1 MMTKGKICP
10 VFTTLFAILLACGS
24 AHGLTLELYND
35 FGGAYAVGG
44 QSTYG
49 WDFDLS
55 AYSFLSASYVT
66 INSATLE
73 VWAQSV
79 DTNANIPTNV
89 TWGTSRQYYSG
100 SLADLLIGEAD
111 SGSTALVSPLTTLYL
126 LPGAS
131 VYSYLEDGDFQAR
144 VQVNETNNWHVVSSN
159 TIGHSEWYIAY
170 YEWVQTGP
178 YPWQGY
184 SRPVY
189 QQRWVYDYT
198 QYFYNPN
205 YDGMLTLLNSRL
217 LIDYTIDTNHPD
229 YQTVVP
235 EPASLIILGLGLSG
249 LAVRRFR
256 KG

>member
-1 MMTKGKICP
+1 MSTWGKIRP
-10 VFTTLFAILLACGS
+10 AFATLCAILLACGS
-24 AHGLTLELYND
+24 AQGLTLELYND
-35 FGGAYAVGG
+35 FGGAHAVSG

-55 AYSFLSASYVT
+55 EYAFLSASYVT

-89 TWGTSRQYYSG
+89 TWGTSWQYYSG

-111 SGSTALVSPLTTLYL
+111 SGSTALVSPLTTLNL
-126 LPGAS
+126 LPGVTTYA
-131 VYSYLEDGDFQAR
+131 YLEDGDFLAE
-144 VQVNETNNWHVVSSN
+144 VHVNETNNWHVVSSN
-159 TIGHSEWYIAY
+159 TVGHYEWYISGSR
-170 YEWVQTGP
+170 WVQDGP
-178 YPWQGY
+178 WWGHWEYIW
-184 SRPVY
+184 S
-189 QQRWVYDYT
+189 QRWVYDYT

-249 LAVRRFR
+249 LAVRRLR
-256 KG
+256 KS